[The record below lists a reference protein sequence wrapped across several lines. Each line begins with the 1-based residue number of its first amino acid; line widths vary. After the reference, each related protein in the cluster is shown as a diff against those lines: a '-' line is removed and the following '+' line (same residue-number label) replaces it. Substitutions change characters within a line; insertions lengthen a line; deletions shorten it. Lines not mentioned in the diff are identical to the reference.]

1 MKTRPALLFLLII
14 TGVVCSCSS
23 QQQISNRDSK
33 IAQLIDEQTYT
44 FVAQS
49 VLPTEDSR
57 YNVRNMFPNS
67 SANLYQ
73 LTSRYDLKITQD
85 SVIAY
90 LPFFGRAYTAP
101 VDPSKGGIQFT
112 STKFS
117 YKKTMRKGSYEIDIR
132 PKDNNDI
139 QALYLTVSP
148 SGYASL
154 RITSLNKTPISYNGV
169 IGPNK
174 QNK

>member
-1 MKTRPALLFLLII
+1 MKTRPAMLLLLIVS
-14 TGVVCSCSS
+14 TLVFSCSS
-23 QQQISNRDSK
+23 QHQISSSNAK
-33 IAQLIDEQTYT
+33 IADMLNNQTYT

-57 YNVRNMFPNS
+57 YNVRNLFPS
-67 SANLYQ
+67 SSNLYQ
-73 LTSRYDLKITQD
+73 LTSRYDLRITQD
-85 SVIAY
+85 SVAAY

-112 STKFS
+112 STKFT
-117 YKKTMRKGSYEIDIR
+117 YKKTMRKGSYEIDIS

-139 QALYLTVSP
+139 QTMYLTISP

-154 RITSLNKTPISYNGV
+154 RITSLNKTPISYNG
-169 IGPNK
+169 IIEANK
-174 QNK
+174 